1 MKKKIAIIGYS
12 HKFIKIL
19 RELYPNSEIFIY
31 NWRNIHNIQNKKN
44 NSSIK
49 IDIIFICGYNYQSQW
64 YSYREYYLSNIT
76 APLKLV
82 NFLTKKKTKILYA
95 NTLGKIKK
103 NDLSIQRRTLSRYQ
117 FAKQELACKLY
128 SKFKTLI
135 ILEIPVIKDSKNN
148 ANIYGGKVTKII
160 FNLLIYLKLINTINN
175 KDIKKMILCKIN
187 SKNQMS
193 PKKLIPIFL
202 KLPRSLLMDRI
213 LRFIS
218 D

>member
-31 NWRNIHNIQNKKN
+31 HWRKIHKVQIKN
-44 NSSIK
+44 NNSLIK
-49 IDIIFICGYNYQSQW
+49 ADIIFICGYNYQSQW

-82 NFLTKKKTKILYA
+82 KFLTKKSTKILYA

-128 SKFKTLI
+128 GRFKTLI

-148 ANIYGGKVTKII
+148 ANIYGGKITKII
-160 FNLLIYLKLINTINN
+160 FKLMIYLKLINTINN
-175 KDIKKMILCKIN
+175 KGIKEMILYRIN
-187 SKNQMS
+187 SKNLMS
-193 PKKLIPIFL
+193 PKKLRPFFL